1 MGILYTSLVTAERFE
16 KLAREL
22 ALRDRDLSESLR
34 DAGAAAEERR
44 THALACI
51 DAFAA
56 AARAEGAEHLTDVAV
71 GPLGTDAK
79 HVDCASFTV
88 ARGRWKSVCVAKA
101 APKAKVTLVGP
112 FKKGQPEK
120 PCRDVPLR
128 GEETRAGLEELLLA
142 LLEQG
147 SGW

>member
-1 MGILYTSLVTAERFE
+1 MGILYTARVTQERFE

-22 ALRDRDLSESLR
+22 SHRDRDLSAPLQ
-34 DAGAAAEERR
+34 DATAAAVELRA
-44 THALACI
+44 HAQACI
-51 DAFAA
+51 DAFTAG
-56 AARAEGAEHLTDVAV
+56 ARAEGAEHLTDVAV
-71 GPLGTDAK
+71 GAVGTDAK

-88 ARGRWKSVCVAKA
+88 ARGRWESVCVAKP

-112 FKKGQPEK
+112 YKQGTPEK

-128 GEETRAGLEELLLA
+128 GDETRAGLEDLLLA

-147 SGW
+147 SIR